1 MAKSGIAYSPHDLYL
16 QILLAGGII
25 AMAFFLIAYGVAA
38 VKLGRGKYR
47 YGNLLA
53 VAIYVYLTVSITES
67 TMNTQYLYFMFVIVC
82 NLGLIEKNKE
92 AKEQDA

>member
-1 MAKSGIAYSPHDLYL
+1 MGLRHYRKLSSGKAWNR
-16 QILLAGGII
+16 
-25 AMAFFLIAYGVAA
+25 FLIAYGVAA
-38 VKLGRGKYR
+38 AKLGRGKYR

-53 VAIYVYLTVSITES
+53 VAIFAYLTASITES
-67 TMNTQYLYFMFVIVC
+67 TMNTQYLYFMFVIAC